1 MIRLLLSLFLL
12 VGLLRPALANDLE
25 LLMFEQPGCVYCL
38 RWHEE
43 IGPKFALTD
52 EGKAA
57 PLRLLQLRS
66 PFPEGLHLAS
76 RPAFTPTFV
85 LVRGGQEM
93 GRIEGYPGEDFFW
106 PMLAELIE
114 KAKVPQR

>member
-1 MIRLLLSLFLL
+1 MIRLLLSLVLFA
-12 VGLLRPALANDLE
+12 GLMNEATAGQLR
-25 LLMFEQPGCVYCL
+25 LLMFEQAGCVYCL

-43 IGPKFALTD
+43 IGPKYPLTD

-57 PLRLLQLRS
+57 PLER
-66 PFPEGLHLAS
+66 LHLRGELPQNVTIVS
-76 RPAFTPTFV
+76 RPAFTPTFILLREGHEV
-85 LVRGGQEM
+85 

-114 KAKVPQR
+114 KANRPSR

>member
-1 MIRLLLSLFLL
+1 MRRILLSLFLL
-12 VGLLRPALANDLE
+12 VGLLRPALANGLE

-66 PFPEGLHLAS
+66 PLPEGIQLVS

-85 LVRGGQEM
+85 LLRD
-93 GRIEGYPGEDFFW
+93 GRETGRLEGYPGEDFFW
-106 PMLAELIE
+106 PMLADLIA
-114 KAKVPQR
+114 KAGTPDR